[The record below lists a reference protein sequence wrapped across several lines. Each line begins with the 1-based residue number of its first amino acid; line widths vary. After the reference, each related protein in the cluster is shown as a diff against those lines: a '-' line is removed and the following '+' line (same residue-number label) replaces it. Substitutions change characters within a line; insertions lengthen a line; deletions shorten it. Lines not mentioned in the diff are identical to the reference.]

1 MAANMARVFSR
12 WWKPGNL
19 VVRCENGGIMYNLI
33 SFIAIV
39 QQAIK
44 KPLVTELLPRSS
56 YARGWRCEPNYDQFL
71 YFGQVNLNNYAIAN
85 INQDGDRRW
94 FLKKSTIH
102 NRIPLTLLPRQCGVF
117 LFASPIWLKRLKR
130 WLLAGLVA
138 RCDTERRKPGI
149 GSTWLSLISLF
160 NCIFR

>member
-1 MAANMARVFSR
+1 MARMCSK
-12 WWKPGNL
+12 WKTL
-19 VVRCENGGIMYNLI
+19 IIHCENVEIMYNLA

-71 YFGQVNLNNYAIAN
+71 YIGQVNLNNYAIAN

-94 FLKKSTIH
+94 FLKKGIIIH
-102 NRIPLTLLPRQCGVF
+102 NRIPLILLPRQWGAF
-117 LFASPIWLKRLKR
+117 LPVSPIWLKR
-130 WLLAGLVA
+130 WLLTGLTA

-160 NCIFR
+160 NCTFR